1 MSSRLIVDTNVL
13 VSALTSADGAS
24 RQVLRRLLLGENIA
38 LVSVALYLEYV
49 DVLSREDVM
58 ARSPLSRVDRDVLFD
73 AFLGATQF
81 VTVFYQWRP
90 NLRDEGD
97 NHVFE
102 LAVAA
107 GDAPLVT
114 YNVKDFESAQL
125 KFPSLRI
132 MTPAQW
138 LNLPRSD

>member
-1 MSSRLIVDTNVL
+1 MTERLIVDTNVL
-13 VSALTSADGAS
+13 VSAFTSGDGAS
-24 RQVLRRLLLGENIA
+24 REVLRRLLRGQAVA
-38 LVSVALYLEYV
+38 LVSVALHLEYV
-49 DVLSREDVM
+49 DVLSRDDVM
-58 ARSPLSRVDRDVLFD
+58 MRCPLSNVERDALFD
-73 AFLGATQF
+73 AFLSATQF

-114 YNVKDFESAQL
+114 YNIKDFESAQL

-138 LNLPRSD
+138 LNLPRSV

>member
-1 MSSRLIVDTNVL
+1 MTERLIVDTNVL
-13 VSALTSADGAS
+13 VSAFTSGDGAS
-24 RQVLRRLLLGENIA
+24 RQVLRRILRGEAFA
-38 LVSVALYLEYV
+38 LVSVSLYLEYV
-49 DVLSREDVM
+49 DVLSRDDVM
-58 ARSPLSRVDRDVLFD
+58 NRCPLSKTERDDLFD
-73 AFLGATQF
+73 AFLSATQF

-114 YNVKDFESAQL
+114 YNIKDFESAQL

-138 LNLPRSD
+138 LNLPRSV

>member
-58 ARSPLSRVDRDVLFD
+58 ARSPLSRVDRDALFD
-73 AFLGATQF
+73 AFLSATQF